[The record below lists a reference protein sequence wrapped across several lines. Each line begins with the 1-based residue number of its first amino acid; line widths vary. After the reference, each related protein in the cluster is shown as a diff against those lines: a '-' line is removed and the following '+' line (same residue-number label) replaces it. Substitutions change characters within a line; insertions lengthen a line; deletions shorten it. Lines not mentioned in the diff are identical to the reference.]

1 MDPNQG
7 KNKLVRTL
15 QSDLAQYQKEQGIVV
30 PSVAAPAQVTPNPT
44 EGDTNKPNPQT
55 QAGAGSERVFV
66 PQVDKQSLIP
76 EHPEMVIPALDKKN
90 ISFTV
95 INPFIENPAD
105 QKPQETSAG
114 NPFNPFP
121 GVQRPTP
128 KTVASVEGDTSIK
141 TESGE
146 AAGAFP
152 SMKPLHTYTTDVT
165 ESIQK
170 EKTSVADIANEEQK
184 RRQLIGEPTENT
196 GLKTALL
203 IVFSILLFTL
213 GAVSLYYFVIY
224 KKAPT
229 VVITQVPQYDFIT
242 VDNRSH
248 IQIGASR
255 EATLQTLKA
264 QLGQKGPQNGLQK
277 IVVNTINLNTTST
290 EIGTRDFFRH
300 VGFNAPNLLTNSL
313 EDTFIF
319 GTVNVPDGQPVFIF
333 KVKDYRDAVA
343 GMFTWEQTLIK
354 DTQDLFLAPEY
365 FVIAPYYS
373 SNRSGQRY
381 LFEDAYIQN
390 QAIRLIRSNKETLFY
405 YFFFDK
411 DYLIFANKES
421 ALKELVSRI
430 TKSKYK
436 R

>member
-15 QSDLAQYQKEQGIVV
+15 QSDLARYQKEQGIVV
-30 PSVAAPAQVTPNPT
+30 PSVAAPAQ
-44 EGDTNKPNPQT
+44 TNLNQT
-55 QAGAGSERVFV
+55 AAPAEPVAEVQSERIIT
-66 PQVDKQSLIP
+66 PQIDKQSLIP
-76 EHPEMVIPALDKKN
+76 EHPEMVIPALERKD

-105 QKPQETSAG
+105 QKPQETAAG

-121 GVQRPTP
+121 GVQRPVQ
-128 KTVASVEGDTSIK
+128 KTVASVEADSAPQNTNPENSGGD
-141 TESGE
+141 
-146 AAGAFP
+146 GAFP
-152 SMKPLHTYTTDVT
+152 SMKPIHTFTTDVT
-165 ESIQK
+165 ESIKK
-170 EKTSVADIANEEQK
+170 EKTSVADIAQEEQK
-184 RRQLIGEPTENT
+184 RRRLIGEPTENT

-213 GAVSLYYFVIY
+213 GGGSLYYFLVY

-229 VVITQVPQYDFIT
+229 VVVQQVPQYDFIA
-242 VDNRSH
+242 VDNRAH

-255 EATLQTLKA
+255 EATLQLLKA
-264 QLGQKGPQNGLQK
+264 QLGQEGPQNGLQK
-277 IVVNTINLNTTST
+277 IVIDTVGLDTKAT
-290 EIGTRDFFRH
+290 EIETKDFFRH
-300 VGFNAPNLLTNSL
+300 IGLNAPNVLMNSL
-313 EDTFIF
+313 ENTFIF
-319 GTVNVPDGQPVFIF
+319 GTVNVPEGYPVFIF

-354 DTQDLFLAPEY
+354 DTQDLFLKPEN

-373 SNRSGQRY
+373 SNRAGQRY
-381 LFEDAYIQN
+381 QFEDAYIQN
-390 QAIRLIRSNKETLFY
+390 QAIRIIRTSSGTLFY

-411 DYLIFANKES
+411 DYLVFANKES
-421 ALKELVSRI
+421 ALKEIVSRI